1 MQVVPAFCNWQIVW
15 YKGKKYI
22 LENMKKN
29 VLFMISFDYLG
40 LFREG
45 GVNSWTFFLF
55 EPLFLSYRTN
65 KLPKDNF

>member
-1 MQVVPAFCNWQIVW
+1 MQVVPAFCNWHIVW

-22 LENMKKN
+22 LENMKK

-45 GVNSWTFFLF
+45 GVNSWTIFLF